1 MGRYDVMTAE
11 LADAA
16 ARRSDHSFFLPPHVF
31 VKTDATECESEREA
45 DRQANADANVRQM
58 HAYDDDGTSRKKN
71 MTSDAANAAVNDA
84 NAAPRMTHKPKPHLA
99 RSGYT

>member
-1 MGRYDVMTAE
+1 MFSRVLMFVHMFSVRVLMIVHMFSRT
-11 LADAA
+11 LMFVN
-16 ARRSDHSFFLPPHVF
+16 RMRIRTRS
-31 VKTDATECESEREA
+31 
-45 DRQANADANVRQM
+45 RQQMQIKNVRQM
-58 HAYDDDGTSRKKN
+58 HGYDDDGTSRKKN

>member
-45 DRQANADANVRQM
+45 DRPANPDANVRQM

-71 MTSDAANAAVNDA
+71 MTSDAANPANSYAATDA
-84 NAAPRMTHKPKPHLA
+84 TGVCKYMTTKRK
-99 RSGYT
+99 S